1 MRSSRSGAESRGSD
15 PLDPGP
21 HGFAHRGVHRA
32 PAIPENSLTAFAAAL
47 EINAG
52 IECDVR
58 LTADDQL
65 LVFHDRDATRLCD
78 DPAVI
83 SDSTLAQLAHLRIRS
98 GPIPTLGQLL
108 ALVGGRMPILIEAK
122 VERDLW
128 RFGPALVKAIDG
140 YAGRFGVM
148 SFDPRLARWLRTNRP
163 GIRRGLVVSD
173 SLHPLSRWLAL
184 RLADPDFIAV
194 DVAALGK
201 AWVARARARLPVY
214 SWTIKTREQRREAML
229 HADALIWEAD
239 GRP

>member
-1 MRSSRSGAESRGSD
+1 MRSSRSAPD

-58 LTADDQL
+58 LTADDEV
-65 LVFHDRDATRLCD
+65 LVFHDRDGRRLCD

-83 SDSTLAQLAHLRIRS
+83 GESSLAQLAHLRL
-98 GPIPTLGQLL
+98 GTAPIPTLGQML
-108 ALVGGRMPILIEAK
+108 ALVGGRVPILIEAK
-122 VERDLW
+122 VERDRW
-128 RFGPALVKAIDG
+128 RLGPALLKALDG

-148 SFDPRLARWLRTNRP
+148 SFDPGLMRWLKTNRP
-163 GIRRGLVVSD
+163 AIRRGLVIADRLS
-173 SLHPLSRWLAL
+173 PLRRWIAL
-184 RLADPDFIAV
+184 RLADPDFLAV
-194 DVAALGK
+194 DVAALDK
-201 AWVARARARLPVY
+201 PWVTRLRARIPVY
-214 SWTIKTREQRREAML
+214 SWTIKTRDQRTLAARF
-229 HADALIWEAD
+229 ADAAIWEAD